1 MSDTPSETDMAKAG
15 VTRDAEPFNP
25 KPARLPPGLSVGPLA
40 WMKQNLFATW
50 LDTIITI
57 ICAVIIFMLVRHLV
71 TWGILDSVWDAA
83 NRRECM
89 NKSPEGACWAGPR
102 LWFHQFIYGLYNV
115 DERWRVN
122 LGFFVL
128 VAWMVPLFLSRVT
141 VKLPTAAGLVLTYP
155 LFTSYLFYGG
165 EKGIFWTIVSA
176 LGIACFIW
184 AMINLLLELFA
195 GKPLGKLLEQK
206 FGMISLKS
214 RMLLLLALWAAVSIV
229 WSGVELEVVRTVR
242 WGGLFVTMVVAGIGI
257 TFALPAGI
265 VLALGRRSKLPLI
278 RIVCVVFIEVFRSVP
293 LITVLFMATTM
304 VPLFLPEG
312 VTFDKLLRAII
323 AVCLFAAAYMA
334 EVVRG
339 GLQSIPRGQYEAAA
353 AMGLGYWRTTGLI
366 IMPQALKLMIPNIL
380 SNFIG
385 LFKDTTLVAIIG
397 LFDLL
402 GMVQA
407 MSEATDWIGLV
418 DEPYL
423 FAALVY
429 FIGCFAMSR
438 YARHLENKLS
448 TEHR

>member
-1 MSDTPSETDMAKAG
+1 
-15 VTRDAEPFNP
+15 
-25 KPARLPPGLSVGPLA
+25 
-40 WMKQNLFATW
+40 
-50 LDTIITI
+50 
-57 ICAVIIFMLVRHLV
+57 
-71 TWGILDSVWDAA
+71 
-83 NRRECM
+83 
-89 NKSPEGACWAGPR
+89 
-102 LWFHQFIYGLYNV
+102 
-115 DERWRVN
+115 
-122 LGFFVL
+122 
-128 VAWMVPLFLSRVT
+128 
-141 VKLPTAAGLVLTYP
+141 
-155 LFTSYLFYGG
+155 
-165 EKGIFWTIVSA
+165 
-176 LGIACFIW
+176 
-184 AMINLLLELFA
+184 
-195 GKPLGKLLEQK
+195 
-206 FGMISLKS
+206 
-214 RMLLLLALWAAVSIV
+214 MLLLVALWAAVSII

-242 WGGLFVTMVVAGIGI
+242 WGGLFVTLVVAGIGI

-407 MSEATDWIGLV
+407 MSEATDWIG
-418 DEPYL
+418 
-423 FAALVY
+423 A
-429 FIGCFAMSR
+429 GR
-438 YARHLENKLS
+438 
-448 TEHR
+448 